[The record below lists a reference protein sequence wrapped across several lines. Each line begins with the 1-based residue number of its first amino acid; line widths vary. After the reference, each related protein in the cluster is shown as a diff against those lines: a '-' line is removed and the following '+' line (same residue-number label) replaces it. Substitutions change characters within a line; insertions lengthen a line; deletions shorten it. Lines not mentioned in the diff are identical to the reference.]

1 MQVFSVSW
9 QGKEQ
14 SEWTPAMPNTSGI
27 YMVTNKLNGFTYIGK
42 SARSCERRMT
52 RHRKDARDE
61 TGSVVSRAIRKHGA
75 ANFDFDILCSGM
87 ANEDALNWT
96 EKFLVKLYKDA
107 GLSYN
112 MTDGGEGVC
121 GLVFSDEHKRKLA
134 LVRMKPRKPMSAE
147 ARKNVGDAT
156 RGRKHGPRPEHVR
169 AAVSLAQKGRKRT
182 PEQIAKHK
190 LAITGRKATDEQK
203 AKAGAAARGRKMPPR
218 SAETRA
224 KLSAAAT
231 GRKQPPCSD
240 ELRAKRS
247 AAMTGRKLSE
257 ETRAKLRAAH
267 ARRKLAKAALA
278 EASP

>member
-1 MQVFSVSW
+1 
-9 QGKEQ
+9 
-14 SEWTPAMPNTSGI
+14 MPNTSGI
-27 YMVTNKLNGFTYIGK
+27 YMVTNKVNGFTYIGK
-42 SARSCERRMT
+42 SARSCELRLA
-52 RHRKDARDE
+52 RHRSDARNE
-61 TGSVVSRAIRKHGA
+61 NGSVVSRAIRKHGG

-87 ANEDALNWT
+87 TDEDALNWT
-96 EKFLVKLYKDA
+96 EKFLVKIYKDA

-121 GLVFSDEHKRKLA
+121 GLVFSDEHRRKLVLA
-134 LVRMKPRKPMSAE
+134 RTGMKIRPMSAD
-147 ARKNVGDAT
+147 ARENVGNAT
-156 RGRKHGPRPEHVR
+156 RGRKHGPCPEHVR

-203 AKAGAAARGRKMPPR
+203 AKA
-218 SAETRA
+218 T
-224 KLSAAAT
+224 AAAT
-231 GRKQPPCSD
+231 GRKYGPMPDETKAKLSAALTGRKPSPCSD
-240 ELRAKRS
+240 ELRAKR
-247 AAMTGRKLSE
+247 AAVQKGRKASE